1 MKKIFVTMMLLMAAL
16 GAKAQ
21 MTPEAWIASLPS
33 LPSINQIIA
42 EDRDYRYPFNDDK
55 DVKVPTADFQE
66 SVEAAMKSGSEMM
79 RKVGEGELLHQKN
92 VAFKEK
98 VPGTNVTKGQMA
110 HMSKSQQEK
119 VAKQAV
125 KGQLAQYGLSEAD
138 IKKMQSG
145 KMTKAEQDA
154 LTNKMM
160 KQMTGGM
167 TMDDVN
173 KMQGMTDKQRAEYMQ
188 ETGLAEST
196 SAKMA
201 ADKKKKKVSQATLA
215 HLQKVIKERDF
226 TTQRVIE
233 HKELSHVVAFGDSL
247 WNHKYEAT
255 AASLRKKQAK
265 LAAKLEGLWHDAANG
280 KNVEAEIKAVDE
292 QGRQNQLNIWENENK
307 FYAEYIPLYHR
318 ALGGMLDYIK
328 GTVMSAYR
336 NWKNVYDKA
345 YKETGEQQW
354 MLGEVQITQPVDFYA
369 GFLGAIG
376 NYNINTKG
384 HEFHLDP
391 ESFKDEPD
399 LPYDPVKFNDAR
411 NNRDTDGNPYDSY
424 EE

>member
-1 MKKIFVTMMLLMAAL
+1 MIKIFVTMMLLMAAL

-21 MTPEAWIASLPS
+21 MTPEAWIASLPE
-33 LPSINQIIA
+33 LPSITQIIA
-42 EDRDYRYPFNDDK
+42 EDRDYRYPFNEEK
-55 DVKVPTADFQE
+55 DVKVPVADFLE
-66 SVEAAMKSGSEMM
+66 SVDNAMESGAETM

-92 VAFKEK
+92 MAFKEK

-154 LTNKMM
+154 LTNKVM

-167 TMDDVN
+167 DMNDVRF
-173 KMQGMTDKQRAEYMQ
+173 MQGMTDKERMEFMQ
-188 ETGLAEST
+188 MSGLAEST
-196 SAKMA
+196 TAKME
-201 ADKKKKKVSQATLA
+201 ADKKKSKVSQATLKQ
-215 HLQKVIKERDF
+215 LNKVIKERGF
-226 TTQRVIE
+226 TTNRVIE
-233 HKELSHVVAFGDSL
+233 HKELNHVMEYGDSL

-255 AASLRKKQAK
+255 AASLRKKQGA
-265 LAAKLEGLWHDAANG
+265 LAAKLEELWHDAANG
-280 KNVEAEIKAVDE
+280 KNVEAQLEAVRE

-354 MLGEVQITQPVDFYA
+354 MLGEVQITQPVDYYASFLRAIAFYNKN
-369 GFLGAIG
+369 L
-376 NYNINTKG
+376 KG
-384 HEFHLDP
+384 KQFDVEKTEID
-391 ESFKDEPD
+391 EDIDFKIPLPD
-399 LPYDPVKFNDAR
+399 DDAR
-411 NNRDTDGNPYDSY
+411 NARDTDGNPYDSY